1 MEFSTIYDVC
11 VCVGSGRPFMLT
23 REMLDAIEERM
34 KQDGETTVAIQLVK
48 LLGKLGFKISTRM
61 IH

>member
-1 MEFSTIYDVC
+1 
-11 VCVGSGRPFMLT
+11 MLT

-34 KQDGETTVAIQLVK
+34 KQDGETTVAIQLMK
-48 LLGKLGFKISTRM
+48 LLGKLGFKILTRM